1 MVNQRYQVETID
13 IDYHRRAV
21 SCQNAC
27 PAHTNAQGYVNAI
40 ANGNYG
46 EGYIIARQPN
56 PFASICGRVCA
67 SPCERACR
75 RGKIDAPVTIR
86 TLKRFLSERY
96 GAEAR
101 SHLSILYCGDRK
113 AGTAHLGGKSP
124 DNTQTVESFNQL
136 SGSGGKEVGKIRPE
150 SAPVAII
157 GAGPTGLTAAHD
169 LSLLGHKVTV
179 FEAASDAG
187 GMALLGI
194 PEYRLPRDVL
204 KLEISESLDL
214 GVGLKLNMRLGVD

>member
-1 MVNQRYQVETID
+1 MVMTDQRYRVEPAD
-13 IDYHRRAV
+13 IDYYRRAI

-40 ANGNYG
+40 AWGAYE

-86 TLKRFLSERY
+86 TLKRFLSERH

-101 SHLSILYCGDRK
+101 SHLPILYRGDKK
-113 AGTAHLGGKSP
+113 AGTASLSGKPP
-124 DNTQTVESFNQL
+124 DNAQTVE
-136 SGSGGKEVGKIRPE
+136 
-150 SAPVAII
+150 
-157 GAGPTGLTAAHD
+157 
-169 LSLLGHKVTV
+169 
-179 FEAASDAG
+179 
-187 GMALLGI
+187 
-194 PEYRLPRDVL
+194 
-204 KLEISESLDL
+204 
-214 GVGLKLNMRLGVD
+214 